1 MTGEPT
7 ASLLMFPC
15 DFPIKVFGLNQDGLE
30 PLVMGLVRIHVSDIA
45 KDSVSTRLSEG
56 GKYAAVTVTVKA
68 QSQAQLDAIYREL
81 TACPAIIMAL

>member
-1 MTGEPT
+1 MSEPT
-7 ASLLMFPC
+7 ASLLVFPC

-30 PLVMGLVRIHVSDIA
+30 ALVTGLVRRHAPDMA
-45 KDSVSTRLSEG
+45 EDSVSSRHSGG

-68 QSQAQLDAIYREL
+68 QSQAQLDAIYQEL